1 MQTLPLPKG
10 VDEDEEERRRSL
22 LRRQT
27 RETLCRRVG
36 SVSAV
41 RDETQFDEE
50 PVPVDEPQEVPD
62 NPVPAASPKIR
73 RTRPL
78 P

>member
-1 MQTLPLPKG
+1 
-10 VDEDEEERRRSL
+10 VEEDEEERRRSL

-36 SVSAV
+36 SASGV
-41 RDETQFDEE
+41 RDETQVREE
-50 PVPVDEPQEVPD
+50 SVPVAEPQKIPD
-62 NPVPAASPKIR
+62 EPVPAASPRIR

-78 P
+78 S